1 MKKNILKAAILAS
14 ALPITSVIAAPNN
27 VGCGV
32 GSMIFEGKS
41 GLAPQVLAVTT
52 NGTFGNQTLGI
63 TLGTLGCA
71 KTGGVVSL
79 PAKVALFTNDNLDK
93 LARDMATGSG
103 ETLNSLA
110 TLMGVEDQDK
120 SAFFNATKV
129 HFVQIFPSENVTTE
143 EVLVNLNNMLVADPI
158 LKRYSYS

>member
-27 VGCGV
+27 AGCGL
-32 GSMIFEGKS
+32 GSTIFEGKS

-52 NGTFGNQTLGI
+52 NGTFGNQTFGI

-79 PAKVALFTNDNLDK
+79 PEKVALFTNDNLDK